1 MPRMRLLVV
10 DDDPH
15 FRSYVS
21 RGLRES
27 GHECEVA
34 SGGVEARALLG
45 TTSQP
50 PFDLVLLDVMMP
62 DMSGWTF
69 IEEIR
74 RRELQIPV
82 IFVTARDAV
91 AERVKGLNLGASDY
105 IIKPFAFAEL
115 LARMEAVLR
124 TSHCQTPLRVA
135 DLTID
140 RTRRTV
146 QRAGRTVELSPREFD
161 LLLVLA
167 RHPHA
172 VMARD
177 KLLADVW
184 GIAFD
189 PGTNVVDVHI
199 ARLRRK
205 LGEPALIHT
214 APRHGYAF
222 LQPER
227 SGA

>member
-1 MPRMRLLVV
+1 MPRMRLLIV

-21 RGLRES
+21 QGLRES
-27 GHECEVA
+27 GHECDVA
-34 SGGVEARALLG
+34 AGGAEALGLLG
-45 TTSQP
+45 TTSQS
-50 PFDLVLLDVMMP
+50 PFDLILLDVMMP

-74 RRELQIPV
+74 RREQQVPV

-91 AERVKGLNLGASDY
+91 DERVKGLTLGASDY

-124 TSHCQTPLRVA
+124 TSQSQTPLRVA

-140 RTRRTV
+140 RTRRSV
-146 QRAGRTVELSPREFD
+146 QRNGRTVDLSPREFD
-161 LLLVLA
+161 LLIALA

-172 VMARD
+172 VLTRD

-214 APRHGYAF
+214 APRHGYSF
-222 LQPER
+222 LQPEA
-227 SGA
+227 SEA